1 MTSPLELR
9 ILGAASSN
17 IGGFKMSQS
26 CSRRVF
32 VQQLGLSAGILAILP
47 HGKAFAAGEPH
58 VAPTDPMAVAMGYV
72 EDATKVDP
80 KTAGF
85 APNRNC
91 ANCLQLTG
99 TPGDAFR
106 PCKIFPGKVVN
117 SKGWCKAWAAQI

>member
-1 MTSPLELR
+1 MSH
-9 ILGAASSN
+9 
-17 IGGFKMSQS
+17 SQS
-26 CSRRVF
+26 RRLF
-32 VQQLGLSAGILAILP
+32 VRNLGLTAGMLAVLP
-47 HGKAFAAGEPH
+47 HSKSFAAGEPH

-72 EDATKVDP
+72 EDAGKVDP

-117 SKGWCKAWAAQI
+117 VKGWCKAWAAQM